1 MKSNKKKGGE
11 GMNIFLNGNP
21 KEIAALVLAIQ
32 KRREINDPK
41 ELVET
46 IRHILLEES
55 QRE

>member
-1 MKSNKKKGGE
+1 MKIILE
-11 GMNIFLNGNP
+11 GNP

-32 KRREINDPK
+32 ERREINDPK